1 MSNKNQNHTVLNQGQ
16 VKSGEVNWKMPDAIF
31 SAEQTNLNCNVEV
44 LKHPKITKSKAI
56 LFKCSFCEVFE
67 FRINSPVF
75 S

>member
-1 MSNKNQNHTVLNQGQ
+1 
-16 VKSGEVNWKMPDAIF
+16 MPDAIF